1 MNKNAKKT
9 LRVLSVA
16 TAATVMVGGAALAV
30 NADDIRGHWAEKTLQ
45 EFIDKG
51 WVQGDEGGIRPD
63 STITRAEMATV
74 VDSVKEYTDE
84 ADVSGYK
91 DVAKTDWFYKQVAK
105 IVKANVMVGVGNN
118 KWEPQG
124 NVTREQ
130 AAVIMC
136 KLNEVEVDTKSKPA
150 EIRAQ
155 LTKLGYTDA
164 DKVSDWA
171 APYILA
177 AVKNGYMSGYP
188 DHTLRSG
195 NDITRAEAIV
205 MLDNAGIANDVTYVQ
220 MNIPYADF
228 YAAEINN
235 EDAVDAVT
243 SATNTK
249 SIKSDDGQLVGG
261 TYNDYDAEAWAA
273 GTQKEVHIKG
283 VSYPVAIKTSDLKK
297 LEEKQSKQDDYY
309 FTVLDSTPAAYKTVT
324 VGKDGKLSFGKA
336 EGKTTKLEA
345 KTSLSTS
352 TVWGDY
358 LLDVDTD
365 VFGTNN
371 VYGVVVTAEKD
382 GKTTDY
388 GMRQEENIWR
398 RTEIAW
404 SSGIRKTEPHG
415 NTLNYEHY
423 VGLMGSTIKSVTYYT
438 ADGAYTIDADLY
450 VPVKFTTDNFAVEN
464 ALIDSGS
471 TSVELKDFPK
481 DYQAEYKVTDAEG
494 NELEGASIKNGK
506 ISWNGAAAAGKYTL
520 TVSDKSGKYASFS
533 TSFELQT
540 EAVVAT
546 YDAENSKLVKAE
558 DATDEQ
564 FANYLSNITSVTIGD
579 TTYNASGRGAVKI
592 IKEDGSIDF
601 DATYGKDKT
610 PIFEAGKEYNLEVAA
625 TGYKKNVTFKATA
638 PEAKIYVQMNIP
650 YADFYAAEI
659 NNEDA
664 VDAVTSATNAKSTK
678 NGDGDLVGGTYND
691 YDAAAWEA
699 GTQKEVHIKGVSY
712 PVAITPSDLAK
723 LTKTDDKQAD
733 YYYTELE
740 SAPAAYKTATVKD
753 GKISFGEAQGKTT
766 KLEAKT
772 ELSTSTAWG
781 DYLLEVDTDAFD
793 SGNVYG
799 VVITAEKD
807 GKTTDYGMRQEENIW
822 RKTEIAWSSGIKKT
836 EPHGNVLNYKN
847 YVGLMGSTIKSV
859 TYYTADGEY
868 TIDADHYVPV
878 KFTTDNFKVENALAD
893 SGSTSVELKDFPS
906 DYQAEYK
913 VTDAK
918 GNELEGAS
926 VKDGK
931 LTWTG
936 TPATGKYTL
945 AVSDK
950 SGKYASFSTT
960 FELQT
965 SAMPA
970 AYQATDL
977 RVVSADGASA
987 EDLSSFLS
995 NVSTVMINGK
1005 DYAASGRG
1013 SVAVI
1018 NSKGFIDLTTSP
1030 FTGMKAGDTYKISVK
1045 ATGYANTLDFELKV
1059 PEKIYAY
1066 ASLSYNEYW
1075 ANEGVYAAGNDSSS
1089 DVADI
1094 RGEMDKGGYDAVSRA
1109 TTNHGLHRGSFQQT
1123 AVIEATTADGQTVSM
1138 GVDHWAAD
1146 NTKFYDANGTEYTV
1160 NRETNPMSIS
1170 YKVRQGRETVAVT
1183 ASFKDY
1189 KINGIKYVPV
1199 AVDAVD
1205 YQDFCKNY
1213 AVVKNGQPV
1222 QGGYSE
1228 GKLSSYTGVADV
1240 TAQTN
1245 GLKTATKTDAGYTFS
1260 ARKTGTGSGLLNQ
1273 KQANDGTGVTTEVKT
1288 YSGNY
1293 GEFLRVD
1300 LNGDYGALGSAM
1312 QTVQWTYYGNDS
1324 EYKTP
1329 VATYGTKFAAD
1340 NWMHKSMGIQLG
1352 LTDSIRC
1359 QLPEGTD
1366 GTGYWSLT
1374 VYGLGTSDYTAQFQ
1388 VTAENLPS
1396 TVAGITDEQKTELTN
1411 LIATAQEL
1419 SAKNPS
1425 NKAAL
1430 DEHIAEAQA
1439 MLNNADATE
1448 PEAAE
1453 LITDL
1458 QGLIKAAQ
1466 DELDK
1471 QSESKTVTKTVQVDP
1486 GENNEDFDAYDLI
1499 VDVTVKDGKV
1509 EAISLNS
1516 ANTYDSVK
1524 KNKTLS
1530 ERAANGLALTGKT
1543 AAEVDSVDIVSGAT
1557 CSSKAIKEAAKAAL
1571 SE

>member
-16 TAATVMVGGAALAV
+16 TAATMMVGGAAFAV
-30 NADDIRGHWAEKTLQ
+30 NSDDIHGHWAEKTLQ
-45 EFIDKG
+45 QFIDKG
-51 WVQGDEGGIRPD
+51 WISGDEGGIRPD
-63 STITRAEMATV
+63 STIIRAEMAAV
-74 VDSVKEYTDE
+74 VNNVKEYTDE
-84 ADVSGYK
+84 ADISNYK
-91 DVAKTDWFYKQVAK
+91 DVAKNDWFYQHVAK
-105 IVKANVMVGVGNN
+105 SVKANVMVGVSDNEWDP
-118 KWEPQG
+118 KG

-130 AAVIMC
+130 VAVIAC
-136 KLNEVEVDTKSKPA
+136 KLNKVDVDTKADSAKV
-150 EIRAQ
+150 RAQ

-171 APYILA
+171 APFVLA
-177 AVKNGYMSGYP
+177 AVQNGYMGGYP

-195 NDITRAEAIV
+195 NDITRAEAVV
-205 MLDNAGIANDVTYVQ
+205 MLNNAGIAEEYVYVT
-220 MNIPYADF
+220 MNVPYDDF
-228 YAAEINN
+228 YKAEGVTAV
-235 EDAVDAVT
+235 DGVDAVT
-243 SATNTK
+243 SATMRK
-249 SIKSDDGQLVGG
+249 SRMNGETGLTAGTYYKTADDEKSD
-261 TYNDYDAEAWAA
+261 A
-273 GTQKEVHIKG
+273 IRG
-283 VSYPVAIKTSDLKK
+283 VVCTVRVAKSDLAK
-297 LEEKQSKQDDYY
+297 LDTSLTEHDDYY
-309 FTVLDSTPAAYKTVT
+309 YTKLDSVPENYKELTIN
-324 VGKDGKLSFGKA
+324 KDGSYSFGKTTA
-336 EGKTTKLEA
+336 AVDTENLKDTTFTFKTSSKYGDYEMDFTPDVVEKIGRAYGATVTTTDGTSYAMRSLENVWNAKGMQLAWSAGFTTTAHGNPLVYDDYVSMMGKTITNVA
-345 KTSLSTS
+345 FY
-352 TVWGDY
+352 TV
-358 LLDVDTD
+358 
-365 VFGTNN
+365 
-371 VYGVVVTAEKD
+371 D
-382 GKTTDY
+382 GKIYSLDCE
-388 GMRQEENIWR
+388 Q
-398 RTEIAW
+398 
-404 SSGIRKTEPHG
+404 
-415 NTLNYEHY
+415 
-423 VGLMGSTIKSVTYYT
+423 
-438 ADGAYTIDADLY
+438 Y
-450 VPVKFTTDNFAVEN
+450 VPVKFDTKNFTVED
-464 ALIDSGS
+464 AQVDSGS
-471 TSVELKDFPK
+471 TAVELKDFPS
-481 DYQAEYKVTDAEG
+481 DYQAEYKVTDAKG
-494 NELEGASIKNGK
+494 NELEGASVKNGK
-506 ISWNGAAAAGKYTL
+506 ISWNGTAAAGKYTL

-533 TSFELQT
+533 TTFELQT
-540 EAVVAT
+540 NAVVAT
-546 YDAENSKLVKAE
+546 YDAENGKLVKTK

-564 FANYLSNITSVTIGD
+564 FANYLSNITSVTVGD

-601 DATYGKDKT
+601 SVTTGTEKT
-610 PIFEAGKEYNLEVAA
+610 PIFETGKEYNLEVAS
-625 TGYKKNVTFKATA
+625 TGYKKNVSFKATA

-664 VDAVTSATNAKSTK
+664 VDAVTSATNNKSIK
-678 NGDGDLVGGTYND
+678 NGDGELVGGTYND
-691 YDAAAWEA
+691 YNADAWSA

-781 DYLLEVDTDAFD
+781 DYLLDVDTDAFK

-799 VVITAEKD
+799 VVISAEKD
-807 GKTTDYGMRQEENIW
+807 GKTTTYGMRQEENIW

-836 EPHGNVLNYKN
+836 EPHGNVLNYEH

-868 TIDADHYVPV
+868 TIDADLYVPV

-893 SGSTSVELKDFPS
+893 SGSTSVEMKDFPS

-931 LTWTG
+931 ISWTG

-945 AVSDK
+945 TVSDK

-995 NVSTVMINGK
+995 NVSTVTINGK
-1005 DYAASGRG
+1005 EYAASGRG

-1018 NSKGFIDLTTSP
+1018 NSKGFIDLTASP
-1030 FTGMKAGDTYKISVK
+1030 FTGMKAGDTYTVSVK
-1045 ATGYANTLDFELKV
+1045 ATGYAKTLDFELKV

-1089 DVADI
+1089 EEVDAK
-1094 RGEMDKGGYDAVSRA
+1094 GELDKGGYDAVSRA

-1123 AVIEATTADGQTVSM
+1123 AVITAETTDGKTVTY
-1138 GVDHWAAD
+1138 GVDHWSED
-1146 NTKFYDANGTEYTV
+1146 GSKFYEANGTAHDYSKGTITTSTRQGTV
-1160 NRETNPMSIS
+1160 TATLKS
-1170 YKVRQGRETVAVT
+1170 YKIT
-1183 ASFKDY
+1183 
-1189 KINGIKYVPV
+1189 GIKYVPV
-1199 AVDAVD
+1199 AVDAAD

-1213 AVVKNGQPV
+1213 TVVKNGQSV
-1222 QGGYSE
+1222 QGGFSE
-1228 GKLSSYTGVADV
+1228 QNLKAYTGVADV

-1245 GLKTATKTDAGYTFS
+1245 GLKAATKTDAGYTFG
-1260 ARKTGTGSGLLNQ
+1260 ARQTGNGSGLLDQ
-1273 KQANDGTGVTTEVKT
+1273 AQANDGANVTTEVKK

-1300 LNGDYGALGSAM
+1300 LNGTYGALGSAM
-1312 QTVQWTYYGNDS
+1312 QTVKWTYYGSDS
-1324 EYKTP
+1324 TYTTP

-1340 NWMHKSMGIQLG
+1340 DWMHKSNGIQLG

-1366 GTGYWSLT
+1366 GTGYWALT
-1374 VYGLGTSDYTAQFQ
+1374 VYGLGTSDYTTQFE
-1388 VTAENLPS
+1388 VTKDNLPS
-1396 TVAGITDEQKTELTN
+1396 TVAGITDAQKTELTN

-1453 LITDL
+1453 LIADL

-1466 DELDK
+1466 DELD
-1471 QSESKTVTKTVQVDP
+1471 QQPTEKTVTETVKVNPD
-1486 GENNEDFDAYDLI
+1486 EDEDFNAYDLI
-1499 VDVTVKDGKV
+1499 VDVVVKDGKV
-1509 EAISLNS
+1509 QSVALNKDCTIKKS
-1516 ANTYDSVK
+1516 NKPYSEDAFNGMNT
-1524 KNKTLS
+1524 N
-1530 ERAANGLALTGKT
+1530 LAGKT
-1543 AAEVDSVDIVSGAT
+1543 AAEVDGVDTVSGAT

>member
-1 MNKNAKKT
+1 MNNNAKKT

-16 TAATVMVGGAALAV
+16 TAATMMVGGAAFAV
-30 NADDIRGHWAEKTLQ
+30 NADDIHGHWAEKTLQ
-45 EFIDKG
+45 QFIDNG
-51 WVQGDEGGIRPD
+51 WIQGDEGGIRPD

-74 VDSVKEYTDE
+74 VDAVEEYTEE

-105 IVKANVMVGVGNN
+105 IVKANVMVGVGDN
-118 KWEPQG
+118 KWAPQG

-130 AAVIMC
+130 AAIIMC
-136 KLNEVEVDTKSKPA
+136 KLNDVSVDTKA
-150 EIRAQ
+150 NAADIRAQ

-164 DKVSDWA
+164 NAVSDWA

-177 AVKNGYMSGYP
+177 AVQNGYMSGYP

-205 MLDNAGIANDVTYVQ
+205 MLDKAGVAEEYAYVT
-220 MNIPYADF
+220 MNVPYDDF
-228 YAAEINN
+228 YKAEGVTAVNG
-235 EDAVDAVT
+235 VDAVT
-243 SATNTK
+243 SATMRKSRMNTADGLTAGTYYK
-249 SIKSDDGQLVGG
+249 TAEDEKSD
-261 TYNDYDAEAWAA
+261 A
-273 GTQKEVHIKG
+273 IRG
-283 VSYPVAIKTSDLKK
+283 VVCTVRVAKSDLAK
-297 LEEKQSKQDDYY
+297 LNASLTEHDDYY
-309 FTVLDSTPAAYKTVT
+309 YTALDSVPENYKELTVN
-324 VGKDGKLSFGKA
+324 KDGSYSFGK
-336 EGKTTKLEA
+336 TTAAVDTETLKDTA
-345 KTSLSTS
+345 VTFKTSSKY
-352 TVWGDY
+352 GDY
-358 LLDVDTD
+358 QMK
-365 VFGTNN
+365 FSTNILEKIGRA
-371 VYGVVVTAEKD
+371 YGATVT
-382 GKTTDY
+382 TTDGTSY
-388 GMRQEENIWR
+388 AMRSLENVWNGKSL
-398 RTEIAW
+398 ELAW
-404 SSGIRKTEPHG
+404 SVGFTTTAHG
-415 NTLNYEHY
+415 NPLVSDDY
-423 VGLMGSTIKSVTYYT
+423 VSMMGKTIKSVAFYT
-438 ADGAYTIDADLY
+438 VDGKIYSLDCEQY
-450 VPVKFTTDNFAVEN
+450 VPVKFATTNFAVEN
-464 ALIDSGS
+464 ALADSGS
-471 TSVELKDFPK
+471 TSVEMKDFPK
-481 DYQAEYKVTDAEG
+481 DYKAEYQVTDAQGNAAEG
-494 NELEGASIKNGK
+494 LSVKDGK
-506 ISWNGAAAAGKYTL
+506 ISWKGTAATGKYTL
-520 TVSDKSGKYASFS
+520 TVSDKSGKYASYS
-533 TSFELQT
+533 TTFELQT
-540 EAVVAT
+540 DAVVAA
-546 YDAENSKLVKAE
+546 YDAENSKLVKTK

-564 FANYLSNITSVTIGD
+564 FADYLSNISSVTVGD
-579 TTYNASGRGAVKI
+579 TTYNATGKGAAKI
-592 IKEDGSIDF
+592 IKDDGSIDF

-625 TGYKKNVTFKATA
+625 TGYKNNISFKATA
-638 PEAKIYVQMNIP
+638 PEAKIYVKMNIP

-664 VDAVTSATNAKSTK
+664 VDAVTSATNNKSIK

-691 YDAAAWEA
+691 YNADAWAA

-712 PVAITPSDLAK
+712 PVAITPSELAQ

-772 ELSTSTAWG
+772 ELSTSTPWG
-781 DYLLEVDTDAFD
+781 DYRLDVDTDAF
-793 SGNVYG
+793 GTNNVYG
-799 VVITAEKD
+799 VVISAEKD
-807 GKTTDYGMRQEENIW
+807 GKTTTYGMRQEENIW
-822 RKTEIAWSSGIKKT
+822 RRTEIAWSSGIKKT
-836 EPHGNVLNYKN
+836 EPHGNVLNYEH

-868 TIDADHYVPV
+868 TIDADLYVPV

-893 SGSTSVELKDFPS
+893 SGSTSVEMKDFPS

-931 LTWTG
+931 ISWTG
-936 TPATGKYTL
+936 TPANGKYTL
-945 AVSDK
+945 TVSDK
-950 SGKYASFSTT
+950 SGKYASCSTT
-960 FELQT
+960 FELQI

-970 AYQATDL
+970 AYQASNL
-977 RVVSADGASA
+977 RVAGADGASA
-987 EDLSSFLS
+987 EELSGFLS
-995 NVSTVMINGK
+995 NVSTVTINGK
-1005 DYAASGRG
+1005 NYAASGRG

-1030 FTGMKAGDTYKISVK
+1030 FTGMKAGDIYKISVK
-1045 ATGYANTLDFELKV
+1045 ATGYAKTLDFELTV
-1059 PEKIYAY
+1059 PDKIYAY
-1066 ASLSYNEYW
+1066 ANLSYNEYW

-1089 DVADI
+1089 EEADAK
-1094 RGEMDKGGYDAVSRA
+1094 GELDKGGYDAVSRA

-1138 GVDHWAAD
+1138 GVDHWSED

-1160 NRETNPMSIS
+1160 DRTAKPMSIS
-1170 YKVRQGRETVAVT
+1170 YKTRQGRETVTVT

-1189 KINGIKYVPV
+1189 KITGIKYVPV
-1199 AVDAVD
+1199 AVDAAD
-1205 YQDFCKNY
+1205 YQDFCKKY
-1213 AVVKNGQPV
+1213 TVVKNGQSV
-1222 QGGYSE
+1222 QGGYGE
-1228 GKLSSYTGVADV
+1228 QNLKAYTGVAAVD
-1240 TAQTN
+1240 AATN
-1245 GLKTATKTDAGYTFS
+1245 GLKTVSKSGDAYTFS
-1260 ARKTGTGSGLLNQ
+1260 ARQTGTGSGLLDQ
-1273 KQANDGTGVTTEVKT
+1273 EQANDGTGVTTEVKK

-1300 LNGDYGALGSAM
+1300 LNGTYGALGAAM
-1312 QTVQWTYYGNDS
+1312 QTVKWTYYGSDS
-1324 EYKTP
+1324 TYTTP

-1352 LTDSIRC
+1352 LTDSVRC

-1366 GTGYWSLT
+1366 GTGYWALT
-1374 VYGLGTSDYTAQFQ
+1374 VYGLGTSDYTTQFQ

-1439 MLNNADATE
+1439 MLNNSDATQ

-1453 LITDL
+1453 LIADL
-1458 QGLIKAAQ
+1458 QGLIKTAQ
-1466 DELDK
+1466 DELAAQPTEK
-1471 QSESKTVTKTVQVDP
+1471 TVAKTVTVNPDAD
-1486 GENNEDFDAYDLI
+1486 EDFNAYSLI

-1509 EAISLNS
+1509 QSVALNKDCTIKKS
-1516 ANTYDSVK
+1516 NKPYSEDAFNGMNTK
-1524 KNKTLS
+1524 
-1530 ERAANGLALTGKT
+1530 LAGKS
-1543 AAEVDSVDIVSGAT
+1543 AAEIDGADIVSGAT
-1557 CSSKAIKEAAKAAL
+1557 CSSNAIKEAAKAAL